1 MKSKK
6 QTVKSLYKK
15 LLCFA
20 AAFAMMAVILLPS
33 VTVKAA
39 NGLLI
44 LYGQGYR
51 SGYSSFENALFK
63 YDANAKK
70 LTLKRAS
77 IACQGRPYVIS
88 SVQGLTICVEKDV
101 AVYGGDFTLRADT
114 TITGPGKLT
123 IAQDSKGA
131 RLTVGIYVTDGGKL
145 TIDNANIDVNMEDTR
160 FPSSKS
166 WAICGD
172 ETGERLIVKNSV
184 IHAKANYAAIS
195 DFDGFMD
202 LTGCNVVSPRYAVT
216 KHGNVYQSDG
226 ATFAK
231 EAKISNLYIV
241 NQPESR
247 VTGAVGDYVTLKVTA
262 NRAGA
267 KYQWQRYNRERSRWE
282 NVNFSG
288 AQSSTMRFQVDES
301 MYSWRF
307 RCVITS
313 GSETINTDDVNLWV
327 VAKITSQPDSTVYVN
342 SGATVLLKVTAEG
355 TISRYTWQYYNNST
369 GKWVNLT
376 SGTNFYNV
384 GTKSMTVKGNSTTNN
399 MKFRCAVMNTF
410 GYTTYTDETT
420 LKVR

>member
-6 QTVKSLYKK
+6 QSVKSLYKK

-20 AAFAMMAVILLPS
+20 AVFAMMAVILLPS

-39 NGLLI
+39 NERLY

-160 FPSSKS
+160 VPSSKS

-172 ETGERLIVKNSV
+172 ETGERLVVRNSV

-216 KHGNVYQSDG
+216 KRGNIYQSDG

-241 NQPESR
+241 NQPESC
-247 VTGAVGDYVTLKVTA
+247 VTGAVGDYVTLTVTA

-267 KYQWQRYNRERSRWE
+267 KYQWQRYNRERSKWE
-282 NVNFSG
+282 NVSFSG
-288 AQSSTMRFQVDES
+288 AQSSTMRFQVSED

-313 GSETINTDDVNLWV
+313 GSETINTDDVNLKV
-327 VAKITSQPDSTVYVN
+327 VAKITNQPATSVYVN
-342 SGATVLLKVTAEG
+342 SGSNAILSVTAEG
-355 TISRYTWQYYNNST
+355 SIMSYVWQYYNQRT

-376 SGTNFYNV
+376 EGGNFSNV
-384 GTKSMTVKGNSTTNN
+384 RTRSMTVKGNDSTQG
-399 MKFRCAVMNTF
+399 MYFRCAVTNKF
-410 GYTTYTDETT
+410 GYTVYTDGTI
-420 LKVR
+420 LRVR